1 MPRIQRL
8 STALR
13 TSSRAASRAGVAAKL
28 PSKLVKPAVSS
39 LASRLAPVA
48 STSSAVIQRHLAS
61 IRPLSSL
68 FSSPPSSSLFASRLL
83 LPSTSVLQQVRTA
96 TYGNEY
102 QPSQRVRKR
111 RHGFLARRRSRTG
124 RKVLIRRRMKGRRFL
139 TH

>member
-8 STALR
+8 SSALR
-13 TSSRAASRAGVAAKL
+13 TSSRATSRAGLAAKL
-28 PSKLVKPAVSS
+28 PSKLVKPASSS

-48 STSSAVIQRHLAS
+48 STSSAVFHRHLAS
-61 IRPLSSL
+61 YKPLTSLLSS
-68 FSSPPSSSLFASRLL
+68 SPSSSLFPSRLA